1 MSNFFSKNIPVPGVL
16 NTAANNGNSQRCLA
30 VPVVIA
36 IIAILAAMLLP
47 ALSAARERARSASC
61 VSKLKQIGLADIMY
75 AENNKD
81 HRSGGCV
88 LNSSTPVFKERFG
101 NIIDSRD
108 AYSDAPIQLMS
119 EGYFG
124 ADDVVIIPGADDFNK
139 KKSKL
144 WQCPSDSTNILTYN
158 DTRNSSIS
166 YTHIY
171 AQYFTWDSA
180 GSTFDISEAGRA
192 WLGKGNPENSTF
204 FDFLFIGAETA
215 ANKRNHPSGHNV
227 LAISGSVKNV
237 NTSNA
242 VNYSGKVTH
251 YVLEFFDDTPKK

>member
-1 MSNFFSKNIPVPGVL
+1 MKNKQFTLIEL
-16 NTAANNGNSQRCLA
+16 L
-30 VPVVIA
+30 VVIA

-88 LNSSTPVFKERFG
+88 LNSSTPVFRMVFG
-101 NIIDSRD
+101 NGIDTRD

-139 KKSKL
+139 KKTKL
-144 WQCPSDSTNILTYN
+144 WQCPSDSTNIWTLN
-158 DTRNSSIS
+158 DSRTTSIS
-166 YTHIY
+166 YTFVY
-171 AQYFTWDSA
+171 AQEYTWDSV
-180 GSTFDISEAGRA
+180 GSSFDIS
-192 WLGKGNPENSTF
+192 
-204 FDFLFIGAETA
+204 
-215 ANKRNHPSGHNV
+215 
-227 LAISGSVKNV
+227 
-237 NTSNA
+237 
-242 VNYSGKVTH
+242 
-251 YVLEFFDDTPKK
+251 